1 MNKFILLSL
10 FFTTSFSFSQE
21 YAVDKIPEKLV
32 DNSYAVVRKN
42 YESIQLTKVDELKYT
57 EDVVITV
64 LNKAGDNYVGARTN
78 YNPNVK
84 IDIFEASL
92 IDSNGK
98 EIKKFKSKDFN
109 DQSYITGGQLY
120 TDERIKYLNFTP
132 ISYPYTLHYKI
143 VSTMKNTL
151 FIPRWIPI
159 SAPNLA
165 IEKSIYQFEN
175 KTNSTIRLKENN
187 FEHFPIVKSGDIN
200 DLKYE
205 LDNIAAFTEED
216 QMISPRDFFPSIVLA
231 SNQINIDGKKGTFD
245 NWNDYGKWYYE
256 NLIQGKLDFTPAQ
269 KVYFQDLVKNA
280 KTDREKVQ
288 ILYKHLQNKV
298 RYISVQLGI
307 GGLSPFPASYVESK
321 SYGDCKALSNY
332 MISMLD
338 AVGIKA
344 YHTILYA
351 GNQPIDI
358 DDKMMYQ
365 QGNHMIVYVPLNG
378 ENIWLEATNQTAPFN
393 YLGDF
398 AGNRKVFIVE
408 NKGGKIIPA
417 QQFNTE
423 DNQLLVNGKASL
435 NLDGTLNFEFT
446 ETSKGLLYESF
457 AGFSQLSEKD
467 LDVRLKNRFSNF
479 PGISFK
485 TKKFTNNWENA
496 IFTSDFNLSIPN
508 YAKIQGNNIIIN
520 MIPINREE
528 TSVKKSKDRV
538 FDFKIGTGY
547 IDEVSYILSL
557 PSGYTMPTS
566 FEPINVKSIFGE
578 YTLIITPKDKTNFEI
593 KRRYKQFS
601 GKFSKDKFNDYVNF
615 RRQIAGYD
623 NSKLLLEKL

>member
-1 MNKFILLSL
+1 MNKFLLLSL
-10 FFTTSFSFSQE
+10 FFTTQFSFSQE
-21 YAVDKIPEKLV
+21 YTVNKIPEKLV
-32 DNSYAVVRKN
+32 DNAYAVIRQSN
-42 YESIQLTKVDELKYT
+42 ESIELIKIDELKYT

-64 LNKAGDNYVGARTN
+64 LNKAGDSYVNARSN
-78 YNPNVK
+78 YNPNTK
-84 IDIFEASL
+84 IDLFEATL
-92 IDSNGK
+92 LDSNGK
-98 EIKKFKSKDFN
+98 EVKKFKSKDFN
-109 DQSYITGGQLY
+109 DQSYITDGQMY

-143 VSTMKNTL
+143 ISTIKNTL
-151 FIPRWIPI
+151 FIPRWFPI
-159 SAPNLA
+159 IAPNLA
-165 IEKSIYQFEN
+165 IEKAIYQFNN

-187 FEHFPIVKSGDIN
+187 FNHFNVVKSGDIN
-200 DLKYE
+200 NLKYE
-205 LDNIAAFTEED
+205 LIDIPAFEEED
-216 QMISPRDFFPSIVLA
+216 NMINLRDFFPSVILA
-231 SNQINIDGKKGTFD
+231 SNQINIDGRKGTFD
-245 NWNDYGKWYYE
+245 NWNDYGKWSYE
-256 NLIQGKLDFTPAQ
+256 NLIQGKLDLTSNQ
-269 KVYFQDLVKNA
+269 KLYFQDLVKNA

-298 RYISVQLGI
+298 RYIGVQLGI

-351 GNQPIDI
+351 GRQPIDI

-365 QGNHMIVYVPLNG
+365 QGNHMIVYVPLKD
-378 ENIWLEATNQTAPFN
+378 ETIWLEATSQTAPFN

-398 AGNRKVFIVE
+398 AGNRKVFVIE
-408 NKGGKIIPA
+408 NEGGKIISA

-435 NLDGTLNFEFT
+435 ASDGTLNFEFT
-446 ETSKGLLYESF
+446 ENSRGLLYQNF
-457 AGFSQLSEKD
+457 ASLSQLSEKD
-467 LDVRLKNRFSNF
+467 LDIRLKNRFSNF
-479 PGISFK
+479 PGINFK

-496 IFTSDFNLSIPN
+496 VFTSDFNFSIPN
-508 YAKIQGNNIIIN
+508 YAKIQGNNIIVNI
-520 MIPINREE
+520 IPINREE
-528 TSVKKSKDRV
+528 TSVKKSKNRM
-538 FDFKIGTGY
+538 FDFMIGTGY

-557 PSGYTMPTS
+557 PAGYDMPTF

-578 YTLIITPKDKTNFEI
+578 YTLQIIPKDKTNFEI
-593 KRRYKQFS
+593 KRIYKQFS
-601 GKFSKDKFNDYVNF
+601 GKFSKDKFNDYVDF

-623 NSKLLLEKL
+623 NTKLLLEKL

>member
-1 MNKFILLSL
+1 MNKFLLLSL
-10 FFTTSFSFSQE
+10 FFTTQFSFSQE

-151 FIPRWIPI
+151 SIPRWIPI

-187 FEHFPIVKSGDIN
+187 FEHFPIIKSGDIN
-200 DLKYE
+200 NLKYE

-256 NLIQGKLDFTPAQ
+256 NLILGKLDFTSAQ

-298 RYISVQLGI
+298 RYIGVQLGI

-408 NKGGKIIPA
+408 IEGGKIIPS

-435 NLDGTLNFEFT
+435 NPDGTLNFEFT

-578 YTLIITPKDKTNFEI
+578 YTLIITPKDKTNFEK